1 MLSAHLRPEKSMRPK
16 FLLVLAL
23 SAILHPLPAQ
33 QPPETTPT
41 LRTTTRNV
49 ILDVI
54 VTDPTG
60 NPVTGLTAA
69 DLLVTENGVP
79 QHATV
84 VDTSTSDATTS
95 TTPAPNPPGNA
106 SQPTSPLPAT
116 SRPSG
121 TRTVILLDE
130 VNVQFFDLAFA
141 RKRLEV
147 FLRSPAARGQSIAV
161 LALTPTRQIL
171 VHDFSTDTETLVHAV
186 HALPPVI
193 PATGAGGPINGNVDS
208 LHDME
213 NLANAMAA
221 IGQLGRAFSGSPE
234 RVNVIWITSGFLS
247 LAPLVNGF
255 EVQSTLDQILHQASN
270 LFLSARIVLYTVD
283 PHGVQSESNLPNH
296 NSQPYQGTR
305 SAQQA
310 FQDTTGSQF
319 AQQQLNMTANQ
330 AVANSFL
337 GAIDQRSGGRAFGN
351 GNDID
356 LALAR
361 IVGESNSS
369 LRVVYSPSDKNFDGG
384 YRKITVKLTRP
395 GLSARTRD
403 GYYALPEPPEPTL
416 KEQRNRLAA
425 ALDSPFLYGALSVT
439 GALTPASPTTPTS
452 VDISIASSQIHWI
465 SSAADAHT
473 DQLIALAAF
482 SRDNHPLT
490 SITYDVSARETTTAG
505 GRPIQYHLRFT
516 PPPGTARLRVAVS
529 DKHLD
534 QIGTAEIPLVRL
546 SMPDSAAP
554 FPITP
559 LQPRAPATQP

>member
-1 MLSAHLRPEKSMRPK
+1 MVPGK
-16 FLLVLAL
+16 LLALVVLAAASL
-23 SAILHPLPAQ
+23 VSRTSFAQ
-33 QPPETTPT
+33 QPPAATT

-49 ILDVI
+49 ILDVV

-60 NPVTGLTAA
+60 HPVTGLTAA
-69 DLLVTENGVP
+69 DLIVTENGVP
-79 QHATV
+79 QHAV
-84 VDTSTSDATTS
+84 IVDSANSSTSATSTPTS
-95 TTPAPNPPGNA
+95 VSTQSGNA
-106 SQPTSPLPAT
+106 PQPTSAT
-116 SRPSG
+116 ATAPSG

-247 LAPLVNGF
+247 LAPLINGF

-270 LFLSARIVLYTVD
+270 LFLNARITLYTVD

-296 NSQPYQGTR
+296 NSQGQGRQTP
-305 SAQQA
+305 AQA
-310 FQDTTGSQF
+310 FANNDGSQV
-319 AQQQLNMTANQ
+319 AEQQLNMTANQ

-337 GAIDQRSGGRAFGN
+337 GTIDQRSGGRAFGN

-369 LRVVYSPSDKNFDGG
+369 LRVVYSPTDKNFDGG
-384 YRKITVKLTRP
+384 YRKISIKLTRP

-425 ALDSPFLYGALSVT
+425 ALDSPFLYQALSVT
-439 GALTPASPTTPTS
+439 GALSAASPTAPPTID
-452 VDISIASSQIHWI
+452 VAIASSQIHWI
-465 SSAADAHT
+465 NTAADAHT

-482 SRDNHPLT
+482 SRDNRPLT

-505 GRPIQYHLRFT
+505 GRPILYHLHFT

-534 QIGTAEIPLVRL
+534 QIGTAEIPMANFPA
-546 SMPDSAAP
+546 SAETTAPAAP
-554 FPITP
+554 LGRRPSAI
-559 LQPRAPATQP
+559 QP